1 MTYKKDMEIHPKKRE
16 KDVPGCLPWLHHSF
30 VSFTIFFE
38 ACRAEV
44 CFQCN
49 SIIHTLFSQFFLA
62 DIRLLERE
70 NLGRVIGAVAPSR
83 PSWLWYKDGFN
94 QNYYQFFFFFLNFI
108 LWLLI
113 KLQFI
118 YKNTRYIAILLDAQC
133 KCKHFMEIL

>member
-49 SIIHTLFSQFFLA
+49 SIIHTLSSQFFLA

-70 NLGRVIGAVAPSR
+70 NLGMVIGAVAPSR

-94 QNYYQFFFFFLNFI
+94 QNYYQFFFFFKFYIMTANKIAIHLQKYSLYCNFI
-108 LWLLI
+108 RCTM
-113 KLQFI
+113 Q
-118 YKNTRYIAILLDAQC
+118 
-133 KCKHFMEIL
+133 M